1 VASKMSHSDGHSKVG
16 ESKSVLQNRND
27 EDDTATWKGSI
38 SAKVRN
44 IWLKYGSFCQDVVV
58 QITYFVPA
66 VVVATELQDQFVG
79 DVQKCSIPNS
89 NNIVGSAIEYN
100 RNQRKSFAS
109 FSGDFFLEACKPF
122 WSEGNKVCWNIFVA
136 AIFFHQ
142 ITFVCINTLKV
153 SSANSL
159 ALASRHIAA
168 LNCFA
173 GIANRNCS

>member
-1 VASKMSHSDGHSKVG
+1 MSHSDGHLEVG
-16 ESKSVLQNRND
+16 ESKSVLPNRND

-38 SAKVRN
+38 SAKARN

-66 VVVATELQDQFVG
+66 VVVAMELQDQFVG
-79 DVQKCSIPNS
+79 DVQKCSFPYS
-89 NNIVGSAIEYN
+89 NRNIVGSAIEYN
-100 RNQRKSFAS
+100 RNPRKSFAS

-136 AIFFHQ
+136 TIFFHQ
-142 ITFVCINTLKV
+142 VIFLCINTLKV

-159 ALASRHIAA
+159 ARAYRKSFPAYCSAELFCRH
-168 LNCFA
+168 
-173 GIANRNCS
+173 RK